1 MNFKF
6 PKTERL
12 TSEKEI
18 EALFRTKN
26 KLTVFPF
33 KVLWLENE
41 KSLHQILI
49 SCPKRNLKKAV
60 DRNLIKRRVR
70 ESYRLNKHQLYNEDI
85 TFFNIAFIYIGNEI
99 LEYTVI
105 NEKLVKA
112 IDKLKEELLKNE

>member
-33 KVLWLENE
+33 KVLWLENG

-60 DRNLIKRRVR
+60 ERNLIKRRVR
-70 ESYRLNKHQLYNEDI
+70 ESYRLNKHQLYTDDI
-85 TFFNIAFIYIGNEI
+85 TFFNIAFIYISNEI

>member
-41 KSLHQILI
+41 KPSHQILI

-60 DRNLIKRRVR
+60 DRNLIKRRMR
-70 ESYRLNKHQLYNEDI
+70 ESYRSNKHQLYTEDI
-85 TFFNIAFIYIGNEI
+85 TFFNIAFIYISNEI

-112 IDKLKEELLKNE
+112 IDKLKEVLLKNE